1 MRTIGREDF
10 TAFDWD
16 AVDAGHGRHLP
27 QLALKGAIY
36 FVTFRLED
44 SVPQKLLK
52 QWLYKRQ
59 AWLAEHPEPW
69 DETTRR
75 EHRSLF
81 TARMER
87 WLDAGYGG
95 CLLRDERC
103 RREVVDR
110 LLFKHG
116 QDYDLGDW
124 VVMPNHVHVL
134 LKPLGEVSLEEIMKP
149 VKGVSARNIN
159 HLLGRSGSL
168 WMQESFSHI
177 VRSLE
182 QLKKFQCYIQTNP
195 MKAHLPAP
203 DFSYEQR
210 WQIV

>member
-1 MRTIGREDF
+1 MRAIGRDDF
-10 TAFDWD
+10 IPFDWN
-16 AVDAGHGRHLP
+16 AVEAGHRRHLP
-27 QLALKGAIY
+27 QLALAGGIY

-52 QWLYKRQ
+52 RWLYKRY

-87 WLDAGYGG
+87 WFDAGYGE

-103 RREVVDR
+103 RRELVER

-116 QDYDLGDW
+116 CDYDLGDW

-134 LKPLGEVSLEEIMKP
+134 LQPLGGVSLEEIMKP
-149 VKGVSARNIN
+149 VKGISARNIN
-159 HLLGRSGSL
+159 RLLGRSGGF

-182 QLKKFQCYIQTNP
+182 QLKEFQRYIRMNP
-195 MKAHLPAP
+195 AKARLPAT
-203 DFSYEQR
+203 DYSYEQR

>member
-1 MRTIGREDF
+1 MRTIGRDDF
-10 TAFDWD
+10 IPFDWN
-16 AVDAGHGRHLP
+16 AVEAGHRRHLP
-27 QLALKGAIY
+27 QLALAGGIY

-52 QWLYKRQ
+52 RWLYKRY

-69 DETTRR
+69 DETTRK
-75 EHRSLF
+75 EYQSLF
-81 TARMER
+81 TALMER
-87 WLDAGYGG
+87 WLDAGYGE
-95 CLLRDERC
+95 CLLRDEPC
-103 RREVVDR
+103 RRELAER

-134 LKPLGEVSLEEIMKP
+134 VQPLGGVSLEEIMKP

-159 HLLGRSGSL
+159 RLLGRSGSL

-182 QLKKFQCYIQTNP
+182 QLKKFQRYIQTNP
-195 MKAHLPAP
+195 TKANLPAT

-210 WQIV
+210 WQLS

>member
-1 MRTIGREDF
+1 MRAIGREDF
-10 TAFDWD
+10 IPFDWD
-16 AVDAGHGRHLP
+16 ALEAGRSRHLP
-27 QLALKGAIY
+27 QLALPGGIY

-52 QWLYKRQ
+52 RWLYERH

-69 DETTRR
+69 DKTTRK
-75 EHRSLF
+75 EYQSLF

-87 WLDAGYGG
+87 WLDAGYGE
-95 CLLRDERC
+95 CLLRDERS
-103 RREVVDR
+103 RSELAER
-110 LLFKHG
+110 LFFKHG
-116 QDYDLGDW
+116 RDYDLGDW

-134 LKPLGEVSLEEIMKP
+134 LQPLGGVSLEEIMRP
-149 VKGVSARNIN
+149 VKGISARNIN
-159 HLLGRSGSL
+159 RLLGRSGSL

-182 QLKKFQCYIQTNP
+182 QLKRIQRYIQMNP
-195 MKAHLPAP
+195 DKACLPAT

-210 WQIV
+210 WQLS

>member
-1 MRTIGREDF
+1 MRAIGREDF
-10 TAFDWD
+10 IPFDWA
-16 AVDAGHGRHLP
+16 AVEAGRSRHLP
-27 QLALKGAIY
+27 QLALKGGIY

-52 QWLYKRQ
+52 RWLYKRQ
-59 AWLAEHPEPW
+59 AWLAVHPEPW
-69 DETTRR
+69 DEATRK
-75 EHRSLF
+75 EYQSLF

-87 WLDAGYGG
+87 WLDAGYGES
-95 CLLRDERC
+95 LLRDERC
-103 RREVVDR
+103 RKEVVER

-116 QDYDLGDW
+116 RDYDLGDW

-134 LKPLGEVSLEEIMKP
+134 LQPLGEASLEAIMKP
-149 VKGVSARNIN
+149 VKGISARNIN
-159 HLLGRSGSL
+159 CLLGRSGSL

-182 QLKKFQCYIQTNP
+182 QLKRFQRYIRMNAE
-195 MKAHLPAP
+195 KARLPAT

-210 WQIV
+210 WQIL